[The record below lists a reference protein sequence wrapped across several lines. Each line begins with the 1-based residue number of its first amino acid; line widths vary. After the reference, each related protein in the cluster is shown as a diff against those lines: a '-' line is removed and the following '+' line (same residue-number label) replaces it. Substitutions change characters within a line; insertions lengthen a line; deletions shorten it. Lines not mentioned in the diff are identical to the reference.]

1 MPYGFIILSKDTLTG
16 GLNHQSAYLRTTGW
30 PPKPQP
36 SQQHLEWI
44 NGFSFMTT
52 DMLPSMCK
60 TQLLS
65 SLPVPPRI
73 IGQKEEEVS
82 VIKDHMVSLLCDVQA
97 YPPPEITW
105 TRDGQLLHFSTGIHI
120 LPGQTS
126 ATHNTQIISVRGH
139 FLCLTLI
146 TAQMLHYVLFY
157 TLYYRWPDAAVA
169 SGETG
174 RRRAICM
181 HSH

>member
-1 MPYGFIILSKDTLTG
+1 
-16 GLNHQSAYLRTTGW
+16 
-30 PPKPQP
+30 
-36 SQQHLEWI
+36 
-44 NGFSFMTT
+44 
-52 DMLPSMCK
+52 MCK

-157 TLYYRWPDAAVA
+157 TLCITGGQMLQLPRARLEDAGQYVCTATNAAGQDQKSILLSVYGEQAHGDPSAQFSYIYR
-169 SGETG
+169 
-174 RRRAICM
+174 
-181 HSH
+181 

>member
-1 MPYGFIILSKDTLTG
+1 
-16 GLNHQSAYLRTTGW
+16 
-30 PPKPQP
+30 
-36 SQQHLEWI
+36 
-44 NGFSFMTT
+44 
-52 DMLPSMCK
+52 MCK

-126 ATHNTQIISVRGH
+126 TTHNTQIISVRGH

-157 TLYYRWPDAAVA
+157 TLCITGGQMLQLPRARLEDAGQYVCTATNAAGQDQKSILLSVYGEQAHGDPSAQFSYIYR
-169 SGETG
+169 
-174 RRRAICM
+174 
-181 HSH
+181 